1 MQRRQ
6 LLGLGAALTVAPALA
21 QAPYHLPGEEAVD
34 PYVASDTNAG
44 PRRITDPA
52 VLSAFHGQDG
62 IRRVVNDLVETSVA
76 DPRISEIFKATDLV
90 RLRRTLFEQICYLMD
105 GGCDYTGRDMASAHK
120 DQGLQP
126 SDMNALVEN
135 LQSAMDKERVPFSA
149 QNRLLAI
156 LAPMKRDIVE
166 R

>member
-1 MQRRQ
+1 MRIAV
-6 LLGLGAALTVAPALA
+6 LLLAAAIATPALA
-21 QAPYHLPGEEAVD
+21 QAPHHLPGEEAVD
-34 PYVASDTNAG
+34 PYVASNANAG
-44 PRRITDPA
+44 PRRIGDPA
-52 VLSAFHGQDG
+52 VLAAFHGQEG

-90 RLRRTLFEQICYLMD
+90 RLRRTLFEQLCYLMD
-105 GGCDYTGRDMASAHK
+105 GGCDYTGRDMASSHK
-120 DQGLQP
+120 DMGLQA

-135 LQSAMDKERVPFSA
+135 LQRAMDRERVPFAA

>member
-1 MQRRQ
+1 MRIVVLTLVA
-6 LLGLGAALTVAPALA
+6 LLATPALA

-34 PYVASDTNAG
+34 PYVAKDANAG
-44 PRRITDPA
+44 ARRITDPS
-52 VLSAFHGQDG
+52 VLAAFHGQDG
-62 IRRVVNDLVETSVA
+62 IRRVVNDLVDRNVA

-90 RLRRTLFEQICYLMD
+90 RLRRTLFEQVCYLLD
-105 GGCDYTGRDMASAHK
+105 GGCTYTGRDMTSSHK
-120 DQGLQP
+120 DLGLQA

-135 LQSAMDKERVPFSA
+135 LQLAMDKERVRFSA

-156 LAPMKRDIVE
+156 LAPMKRDVVE

>member
-1 MQRRQ
+1 MRIAV
-6 LLGLGAALTVAPALA
+6 LLIAAAIATPVLA
-21 QAPYHLPGEEAVD
+21 QAPYNLPGEEPVD
-34 PYVASDTNAG
+34 PYVADNANAG
-44 PRRITDPA
+44 PRRITDPS
-52 VLSAFHGQDG
+52 VLAAFHGQDG
-62 IRRVVNDLVETSVA
+62 IRRVVNDLVETSVV

-90 RLRRTLFEQICYLMD
+90 RLRRNLFEQLCYLMN
-105 GGCDYTGRDMASAHK
+105 GGCDYTGRDMAAAHK
-120 DQGLQP
+120 DQGLQS

-135 LQSAMDKERVPFSA
+135 LQRAMDKEHVPFAA

>member
-1 MQRRQ
+1 MRIAV
-6 LLGLGAALTVAPALA
+6 LLLAAVIATPALA
-21 QAPYHLPGEEAVD
+21 QAPYHLPGEEAVN
-34 PYVASDTNAG
+34 PYVASNANAG
-44 PRRITDPA
+44 PRRISDPA
-52 VLSAFHGQDG
+52 VLAAFHGQDG
-62 IRRVVNDLVETSVA
+62 IRRVINETVDRSVN

-90 RLRRTLFEQICYLMD
+90 RLRRTLFEQVCYLMD
-105 GGCDYTGRDMASAHK
+105 GGCDYSGRDMASAHK
-120 DQGLQP
+120 DQGLQA

-135 LQSAMDKERVPFSA
+135 LQLAMDKEGVPFRV

>member
-1 MQRRQ
+1 MR
-6 LLGLGAALTVAPALA
+6 LAAFFAAALIATPALA
-21 QAPYHLPGEEAVD
+21 QAPYHVPGEEAVD
-34 PYVASDTNAG
+34 AYVAGNANAG
-44 PRRITDPA
+44 PRRIDDPS
-52 VLSAFHGQDG
+52 VLAAFHGQEG
-62 IRRVVNDLVETSVA
+62 IRRVVNDTVDRSVA

-90 RLRRTLFEQICYLMD
+90 RLRRTLFEQFCYLMD
-105 GGCDYTGRDMASAHK
+105 GGCAYTGRDMVAAHK
-120 DQGLQP
+120 DMGLQP

-135 LQSAMDKERVPFSA
+135 LQTSMDKEGVPFRL

>member
-1 MQRRQ
+1 MRLAVV
-6 LLGLGAALTVAPALA
+6 LLAAALATPALA

-34 PYVASDTNAG
+34 PYTVSNGNAG
-44 PRRITDPA
+44 PRRITDPT
-52 VLSAFHGQDG
+52 VLDAFHGRDG
-62 IRRVVNDLVETSVA
+62 IRRVVNDTVDRSAA

-90 RLRRTLFEQICYLMD
+90 RLKRTLFEQVCYLMD
-105 GGCDYTGRDMASAHK
+105 GGCDYTGRDMITAHK
-120 DQGLQP
+120 DMGVQP

-135 LQSAMDKERVPFSA
+135 LQRAMDKERVPFGA

>member
-1 MQRRQ
+1 MRIAV
-6 LLGLGAALTVAPALA
+6 LLIAAAIATPVLA
-21 QAPYHLPGEEAVD
+21 QAPYSLPGEEPVD
-34 PYVASDTNAG
+34 PYVASNANAG
-44 PRRITDPA
+44 PRRITDPS
-52 VLSAFHGQDG
+52 VLAAFHGQEG
-62 IRRVVNDLVETSVA
+62 IRRVVNDLVETSVV

-90 RLRRTLFEQICYLMD
+90 RLRRTLFEQVCYLLD
-105 GGCDYTGRDMASAHK
+105 GGCDYTGRDMASSHK
-120 DQGLQP
+120 DMGLQA

-135 LQSAMDKERVPFSA
+135 LQLAMDRERVPFGA

>member
-1 MQRRQ
+1 MRIAV
-6 LLGLGAALTVAPALA
+6 LLLAAAIATPALA

-34 PYVASDTNAG
+34 PYVASNANAG
-44 PRRITDPA
+44 PRRVTDPS
-52 VLSAFHGQDG
+52 VLAAFHGQDG
-62 IRRVVNDLVETSVA
+62 IRRVVNDLVETSIA

-90 RLRRTLFEQICYLMD
+90 RLRRTLFEQFCYLMD
-105 GGCDYTGRDMASAHK
+105 GGCQYTGRDMASAHK
-120 DQGLQP
+120 DMGVQA

-135 LQSAMDKERVPFSA
+135 LQRAMDKERVPFSA

-156 LAPMKRDIVE
+156 LAPMKRDVVE

>member
-1 MQRRQ
+1 MRFAV
-6 LLGLGAALTVAPALA
+6 LLIVAAIATPVLA
-21 QAPYHLPGEEAVD
+21 QAPHHLAGEEAVD
-34 PYVASDTNAG
+34 PYVAGNANAG
-44 PRRITDPA
+44 PRGITDPA
-52 VLSAFHGQDG
+52 VLAAFHGRDG
-62 IRRVVNDLVETSVA
+62 IRRVVNDLVETSAA
-76 DPRISEIFKATDLV
+76 DPRISDIFKATDLV
-90 RLRRTLFEQICYLMD
+90 RLRRTLFEQLCYLMG
-105 GGCDYTGRDMASAHK
+105 GGCDYTGRDMASSHK

-135 LQSAMDKERVPFSA
+135 LQRAMDRERVPFAA

>member
-1 MQRRQ
+1 MRIAV
-6 LLGLGAALTVAPALA
+6 LLLAAFIATPALA

-34 PYVASDTNAG
+34 PYVAHNANAG
-44 PRRITDPA
+44 PRRIADPA
-52 VLSAFHGQDG
+52 VLTAFHGQDG
-62 IRRVVNDLVETSVA
+62 IRRVVNDLVDTSVA

-90 RLRRTLFEQICYLMD
+90 RLRRTLFEQICYLID

-120 DQGLQP
+120 DQGLQA

-135 LQSAMDKERVPFSA
+135 LQRAMDRERVPFAA
-149 QNRLLAI
+149 QNRLLAV

>member
-1 MQRRQ
+1 MR
-6 LLGLGAALTVAPALA
+6 LAALVAAALIATPALA

-34 PYVASDTNAG
+34 AYVAGNANAG
-44 PRRITDPA
+44 PRRITDTA
-52 VLSAFHGQDG
+52 VLAAFHGQDG
-62 IRRVVNDLVETSVA
+62 IRRVINDLVDRSVA

-90 RLRRTLFEQICYLMD
+90 RLRRTLVEQICYLMD
-105 GGCDYTGRDMASAHK
+105 GGCDYTGRDMASSHK
-120 DQGLQP
+120 DMGLQA

-135 LQSAMDKERVPFSA
+135 LQLAMDKEGVPFHA

>member
-1 MQRRQ
+1 MRFAV
-6 LLGLGAALTVAPALA
+6 LLIVAAIATPVLA
-21 QAPYHLPGEEAVD
+21 QAPHHLPGEEAVD
-34 PYVASDTNAG
+34 PYLAGNANAG

-52 VLSAFHGQDG
+52 VLAAFHGRDG
-62 IRRVVNDLVETSVA
+62 IRRVVNDLVETSAA
-76 DPRISEIFKATDLV
+76 DPRISDIFKATDLV
-90 RLRRTLFEQICYLMD
+90 RLRRTLFEQLCYLMG
-105 GGCDYTGRDMASAHK
+105 GGCDYTGRDMASSHK

-135 LQSAMDKERVPFSA
+135 LQRAMDRERVPFAA

>member
-1 MQRRQ
+1 MRIVV
-6 LLGLGAALTVAPALA
+6 LLLSALIATPALA
-21 QAPYHLPGEEAVD
+21 QAPNHMPGEEAVD
-34 PYVASDTNAG
+34 PYVVNNANAG
-44 PRRITDPA
+44 PRRITDPS
-52 VLSAFHGQDG
+52 VLAAFHGQDG
-62 IRRVVNDLVETSVA
+62 IRRIVNDTVDRSAA

-90 RLRRTLFEQICYLMD
+90 RLKRTLFEQVCYLLS
-105 GGCDYTGRDMASAHK
+105 GGCDYTGRDMATAHK
-120 DQGLQP
+120 DMGLQP

-135 LQSAMDKERVPFSA
+135 LQRSMDRERVPFKA

>member
-1 MQRRQ
+1 MRLAT
-6 LLGLGAALTVAPALA
+6 LLATVLIATPVLA
-21 QAPYHLPGEEAVD
+21 QAPHHLPGEEAVD
-34 PYVASDTNAG
+34 PYMASNANAG

-52 VLSAFHGQDG
+52 VLAAFHGQDG
-62 IRRVVNDLVETSVA
+62 IRRVVNDTVDRSVA

-90 RLRRTLFEQICYLMD
+90 RLRRTLFEQFCYLMD

-120 DQGLQP
+120 DMGLQP

-135 LQSAMDKERVPFSA
+135 LQRAMDREGVPFRV

-156 LAPMKRDIVE
+156 LAPMKRDVLE